1 MEKTTM
7 TDRKC
12 ENYLD
17 HVREYP
23 CIACIGLG
31 RINRNVFA
39 HHEDLSFK
47 YSFYKRATD
56 FTAVPLCLN
65 HHNERHKLGREKFW
79 SKYLGN
85 EVAVYP
91 FVFLMLSEYFK
102 ELKDFM
108 EEKISI
114 YTDKYLEQF
123 DSITYDI
130 KKGFDEILDRVELLC
145 KNGSES
151 VEVVKHD
158 EP

>member
-1 MEKTTM
+1 MEKTTLM
-7 TDRKC
+7 DQKC

-23 CIACIGLG
+23 CIACVALG

-56 FTAVPLCLN
+56 FTAVPLCLH

-91 FVFLMLSEYFK
+91 FVFLMLSEYFE
-102 ELKDFM
+102 ELKNIL
-108 EEKISI
+108 EERISL

-130 KKGFDEILDRVELLC
+130 KKDFDEVLDKVELLC
-145 KNGSES
+145 KNNSEN

-158 EP
+158 E